1 MLHLGSCVMKSRLW
15 SENYATSLLA
25 DNPRRL
31 AHSRAVAIT
40 ASELGDVLLDDP
52 EERSVLVVASWLHD
66 IGYAPIIATTGA
78 HHLDGAIHLEELGE
92 HRLAC
97 LVAHHGSGA
106 AETALRGFSDEY
118 AQFPREMSLVADIL
132 TYCDL
137 SCGPDGTWL
146 SLDERLREIRARY
159 GDNHVVVRG
168 LEADDDVIRG
178 AFRRV
183 DLRLAKAEPGAT
195 TQAITGSGR
204 DSPK

>member
-1 MLHLGSCVMKSRLW
+1 MDRRLW
-15 SENYATSLLA
+15 AENYATSLLA
-25 DNPRRL
+25 ENPRRL
-31 AHSRAVAIT
+31 AHSSAVATT
-40 ASELGDVLLDDP
+40 ASELADVLLDDP
-52 EERSVLVVASWLHD
+52 DDRSVLVTAAWLHD
-66 IGYAPIIATTGA
+66 IGYAPVLATTGA

-106 AETALRGFSDEY
+106 AETALRGF
-118 AQFPREMSLVADIL
+118 ANQFAKFPREVSLVADIL

-137 SCGPDGTWL
+137 SCGPSGTRL

-159 GDNHVVVRG
+159 GDDHVVVRG

-183 DLRLAKAEPGAT
+183 ELRLAEVNPGA
-195 TQAITGSGR
+195 II
-204 DSPK
+204 

>member
-1 MLHLGSCVMKSRLW
+1 MDRRLW
-15 SENYATSLLA
+15 AENYASSLLA

-31 AHSRAVAIT
+31 AHSRAVATT
-40 ASELGDVLLDDP
+40 ASELADVLLDDP
-52 EERSVLVVASWLHD
+52 EECAVLVAAAWLHD
-66 IGYAPIIATTGA
+66 IGYAPMLAKTGA

-106 AETALRGFSDEY
+106 AETALRGFADEF
-118 AQFPREMSLVADIL
+118 AQFPRETSLVADIL

-137 SCGPDGTWL
+137 SCGPDGTRL

-159 GDNHVVVRG
+159 GDDHVVVRG

-183 DLRLAKAEPGAT
+183 DLRLANLKPDAT
-195 TQAITGSGR
+195 IQAITGSGR
-204 DSPK
+204 ASPK

>member
-1 MLHLGSCVMKSRLW
+1 MDRRLW
-15 SENYATSLLA
+15 AENYVSSLLA

-31 AHSRAVAIT
+31 AHSRAVATI
-40 ASELGDVLLDDP
+40 ASELADVLLDDP
-52 EERSVLVVASWLHD
+52 DDRSVLVTAAWLHD
-66 IGYAPIIATTGA
+66 IGYAPALATTGA
-78 HHLDGAIHLEELGE
+78 HHLDGALHLEELGE

-106 AETALRGFSDEY
+106 AETALRGFSDEF
-118 AQFPREMSLVADIL
+118 AQFPRELSLVADIL
-132 TYCDL
+132 TFCDL
-137 SCGPDGTWL
+137 SCGPDGTRL

-159 GDNHVVVRG
+159 GDDHVVVRG

-183 DLRLAKAEPGAT
+183 ELRLAEAEPDAT